1 MTLVIWFLF
10 KCLLVFFLHRKAFC
24 CTKWEILKGVS
35 NWAKNCVTKQYI
47 KVQFTQLQCHCWKGQ
62 KCFVRCLQTGK
73 EVYEG
78 WRSLGVLYGGWQLN
92 TSIAPC
98 KEIQDILGF
107 WIAFCW
113 FWIPGTV
120 FQSLSVELGFWIPM
134 FSACGIPDS
143 LSCIPDSNTKN
154 SKFHKRNFPGY
165 TGSGFY
171 YMGRLPSNIMNGY
184 SVET

>member
-1 MTLVIWFLF
+1 MF
-10 KCLLVFFLHRKAFC
+10 VFF
-24 CTKWEILKGVS
+24 S
-35 NWAKNCVTKQYI
+35 
-47 KVQFTQLQCHCWKGQ
+47 FTQESLLLYQMGNLEGCKQLREDVCNQAVKFNSPNYNVIAG
-62 KCFVRCLQTGK
+62 KCFVWCLQTGK

-78 WRSLGVLYGGWQLN
+78 WRSLGDLYRGWQLN

-98 KEIQDILGF
+98 NERINILGF

-113 FWIPGTV
+113 FWIPGTA
-120 FQSLSVELGFWIPM
+120 FLSLSVELGFWIPM

-154 SKFHKRNFPGY
+154 SKFHKQNFPGY

-171 YMGRLPSNIMNGY
+171 YMGRLASNMNGY
-184 SVET
+184 SIEK